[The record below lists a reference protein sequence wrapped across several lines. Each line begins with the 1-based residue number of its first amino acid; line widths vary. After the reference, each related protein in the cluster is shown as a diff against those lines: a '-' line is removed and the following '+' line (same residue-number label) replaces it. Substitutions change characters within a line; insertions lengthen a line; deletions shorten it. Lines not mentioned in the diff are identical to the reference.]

1 MTHRPRSRWLWGPAG
16 GESVKILRIL
26 FQGCVSLR
34 AAPWWFQFQKDSKRF
49 HGLFQ
54 WPQGMNERV
63 STFFTPPP
71 ITLSP
76 SDNSGAP
83 STKESH
89 RVHKKKQQTTI
100 VGGRQCVS
108 TGNKKLSTETFL
120 FLKFHDNVSANFL
133 AEIPIQVQVNLFFR
147 FRANLLSNYVVKVFV
162 AAAPGSPARN
172 ANIITQS
179 LRGQEIKIIFKHQN
193 IT

>member
-1 MTHRPRSRWLWGPAG
+1 
-16 GESVKILRIL
+16 
-26 FQGCVSLR
+26 
-34 AAPWWFQFQKDSKRF
+34 
-49 HGLFQ
+49 
-54 WPQGMNERV
+54 MNERV
-63 STFFTPPP
+63 SSFSTPPP

-89 RVHKKKQQTTI
+89 RVHKKKPQTI

-147 FRANLLSNYVVKVFV
+147 FRENLLSNYVVKVFV
-162 AAAPGSPARN
+162 SAAAGSPTRN

-179 LRGQEIKIIFKHQN
+179 LRGQEIKIFLFLHQH